1 MSQTKEV
8 KYTSRSVTP
17 PRNRHSKSISPSR
30 SRSRSRSRSQD
41 SAGVGNPGNNLYVTG
56 LSTRVNNSDLEKY
69 FNKEGKVLECNV
81 IVDPRTRE
89 SRGFAFVTMETLEDA
104 NRCVKYLHHSVLEG
118 RLITVEKAK
127 RKRGRTPTPG
137 KYRGARDRRGPWTHT
152 EKDLLMLTQMEETLK
167 QLHSKPNTTASRH
180 LAGLIISWSSTKNWP
195 NPVKP
200 GSSIQR
206 NMTKEP
212 TWKILNGQPQE
223 TSLIAS
229 GSWNSFAESRK
240 ETLRPGAPRNETF
253 TSNMHSQL

>member
-41 SAGVGNPGNNLYVTG
+41 SAAAGNPGNNLYVTG

-137 KYRGARDRRGPWTHT
+137 KYRGARERRGHDRRRSRS
-152 EKDLLMLTQMEETLK
+152 
-167 QLHSKPNTTASRH
+167 HSPHWSRH
-180 LAGLIISWSSTKNWP
+180 KDRSRSRSHSRSRHGRDRSSSP
-195 NPVKP
+195 YA
-200 GSSIQR
+200 R
-206 NMTKEP
+206 D
-212 TWKILNGQPQE
+212 
-223 TSLIAS
+223 
-229 GSWNSFAESRK
+229 SRK
-240 ETLRPGAPRNETF
+240 RHRD
-253 TSNMHSQL
+253 